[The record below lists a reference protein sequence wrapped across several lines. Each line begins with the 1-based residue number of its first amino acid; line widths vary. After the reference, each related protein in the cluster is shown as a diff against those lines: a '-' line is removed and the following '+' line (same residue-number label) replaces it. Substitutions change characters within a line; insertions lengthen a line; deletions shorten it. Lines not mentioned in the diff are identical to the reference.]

1 MTQEQIDKILAGAKV
16 LVGYAAGGAT
26 VLGLQTALDP
36 GTPSP
41 TDVVSDV
48 NQMLDG
54 IKEFCAGA
62 GPLLA
67 FGMGWWATHRASL
80 ASKVAS
86 VQAASPGALV
96 QAVQAVS
103 PATLRDVVAAQPDV
117 KAVVVTTQAAANASP
132 SPKVTV

>member
-1 MTQEQIDKILAGAKV
+1 MTQDQLDKFLAGAKV

-26 VLGLQTALDP
+26 VLGVQTMLGP
-36 GTPSP
+36 GAPSP
-41 TDVVSDV
+41 TDVVTDFTHMT
-48 NQMLDG
+48 NG
-54 IKEFCAGA
+54 IQEFWVGA
-62 GPLLA
+62 GPLVT
-67 FGMGWWATHRASL
+67 FGMGWWAVHRASL

-86 VQAASPGALV
+86 VQAASPSSLV

-103 PATLRDVVAAQPDV
+103 PATLRDAVAAQPDV